1 MMVLVKAQGNI
12 IIFQHA
18 QLHFR
23 AIPPKAPLAD
33 NSNLDYKSE
42 CEEK

>member
-1 MMVLVKAQGNI
+1 MMGSAKAQGNI
-12 IIFQHA
+12 ITYQHA